1 MTHQFSR
8 RKFPKMGL
16 LNAVGAA
23 ALSLSLQLGAGT
35 TATAQ
40 SVCMTHAEVEKQ
52 LGTNYAETAVALGLA
67 SNGSVFEVFSTVD
80 GTSWTMVV
88 TLPNGKSCLLATGEA
103 WENVLKF
110 PKVALGPQ
118 T

>member
-8 RKFPKMGL
+8 RKVPKMGL

-23 ALSLSLQLGAGT
+23 ALSLSLQFGWSTPAP
-35 TATAQ
+35 AQ

-52 LGTNYAETAVALGLA
+52 LGTNYAETPIALGLA
-67 SNGSVFEVFSTVD
+67 SNGAVFEIFSRAD
-80 GTSWTMVV
+80 GSSWTMVM
-88 TLPNGKSCLLATGEA
+88 TQPNGLSCLLAEGEA
-103 WENVLKF
+103 RENV
-110 PKVALGPQ
+110 PSDEEVALGPQ